1 MKRGRH
7 LRRGL
12 WVALAGAVLLSAG
25 GRADDTPAAEPAAEP
40 APIKEIKMFAENWKW
55 TPNVIRVPQGTRLRI
70 RIENIEAPHR
80 FTMKGYKVKVQLPE
94 GETTMVEILADK
106 LGTFRWYCSRPCGN
120 GCPKMTGKLI
130 VDEASSE

>member
-7 LRRGL
+7 LRREL
-12 WVALAGAVLLSAG
+12 WMALAVAVLLSAG

-55 TPNVIRVPQGTRLRI
+55 TPNVIRVPQGTRLQI

-80 FTMKGYKVKVQLPE
+80 SHGDRQLVPHLQFMKPFTHK
-94 GETTMVEILADK
+94 
-106 LGTFRWYCSRPCGN
+106 
-120 GCPKMTGKLI
+120 
-130 VDEASSE
+130 DECQQV